1 MTGFILT
8 IYLKTFRKMSR
19 IPILR
24 RIWRELYDHIGHV
37 LKNKPAKIRL
47 HGFNVTL
54 PFDSVYPIT
63 SRVVKTY
70 NNPLIEC
77 VHQINRLS
85 REKLIIFDIG
95 AAIGD
100 TVMLIQANCPN
111 MVAKFFCVEGDK
123 EFLSYLKSNTEQFD
137 NVTCI
142 DALLSDTSSKIRK
155 LVRTHA
161 GTASAQGE
169 SYTEAISF
177 DELTESL
184 NIVRIDLIKIDT
196 DGYDGKILIGA
207 KESILRYQPMI
218 IFEWHPILC
227 IKTENDYKEHF
238 KILLDLGYETFIW
251 FTKFGV
257 FSHFTYEPTEKY
269 IDQFAE
275 ICIKA
280 EFDTDWHYDVIALHK
295 QTDYSIIDFANS
307 TYSRNKISPY

>member
-19 IPILR
+19 IPIVR
-24 RIWRELYDHIGHV
+24 RIWQKLYDIIKYV

-47 HGFNVTL
+47 HGFNATL
-54 PFDSVYPIT
+54 PFNSVYPII

-77 VHQINRLS
+77 VYQINRLS
-85 REKLIIFDIG
+85 NEKLVMFDIG

-100 TVMLIQANCPN
+100 TVMLVQANCPN

-123 EFLSYLKSNTEQFD
+123 EFLTYLKSNTEQFG

-142 DALLSDTSSKIRK
+142 NTLLSDTSSKVK
-155 LVRTHA
+155 NLVRTHA

-169 SYTEAISF
+169 GYTEAISF

-184 NIVRIDLIKIDT
+184 NIKKIDLIKIDT
-196 DGYDGKILIGA
+196 DGYDGKILTGA
-207 KESILRYQPMI
+207 RNSITQFQPII

-227 IKTENDYKEHF
+227 IKTGNDYKEHF
-238 KILLDLGYETFIW
+238 KALLNLGYKTFIW
-251 FTKFGV
+251 FTKFGG

-275 ICIKA
+275 ICLKA
-280 EFDTDWHYDVIALHK
+280 EFDNDWHYDIIAFYE
-295 QTDYSIIDFANS
+295 QTNYSILDFANS
-307 TYSRNKISPY
+307 TYSRNKISSY